1 MLERILEPEVMDTAE
16 ESQAYDEMDHS
27 TVNRQFTE
35 DLLRAAGEAA
45 AGDSLPAR
53 LTVLDVGT
61 GTALIPIELCR
72 QAPAVVVTA
81 VDASAEMLRLAER
94 NIAAAHL
101 ADRIQPLR
109 CDARTIPVPAAR
121 FDLVISNSIIHH
133 LADPLPVVR
142 EMVRVLKPGGLLFLR
157 DLLRPA
163 SLTELKQLVATY
175 AGEESDH
182 ARQLFHDSLHA
193 SLTCAEVEQ
202 ILSAAGCQ
210 SAEVRPT
217 SDRHWTASYRSP
229 SR

>member
-1 MLERILEPEVMDTAE
+1 MKR
-16 ESQAYDEMDHS
+16 
-27 TVNRQFTE
+27 
-35 DLLRAAGEAA
+35 LR
-45 AGDSLPAR
+45 
-53 LTVLDVGT
+53 
-61 GTALIPIELCR
+61 
-72 QAPAVVVTA
+72 
-81 VDASAEMLRLAER
+81 MLRSSHRRRQKLSR
-94 NIAAAHL
+94 V
-101 ADRIQPLR
+101 IQTPTLR
-109 CDARTIPVPAAR
+109 FSPYAWAR
-121 FDLVISNSIIHH
+121 
-133 LADPLPVVR
+133 
-142 EMVRVLKPGGLLFLR
+142 LLFLR